1 MNQSREESI
10 GFIYMNNCSLPATG
24 VSMINYS
31 DWQIGI
37 AFILGCVL
45 TIVFISVVVLLRRRY
60 ARRLHRTNT
69 IRSNL
74 HQLTSFELQC

>member
-10 GFIYMNNCSLPATG
+10 GFIYSSNCSLPATG

-37 AFILGCVL
+37 AFILGCVV
-45 TIVFISVVVLLRRRY
+45 TIVFISVAVLLRRRY
-60 ARRLHRTNT
+60 TRRLRRANT

-74 HQLTSFELQC
+74 HQLASFELQC